1 MFSTKRL
8 FPLYRGSSISLLLVG
23 LRELE
28 FFSSSRVANSF
39 KVPRY
44 INIEKKNLL
53 CKKSLH
59 EKCCFM
65 TLGSGKKGLF
75 T

>member
-44 INIEKKNLL
+44 INIEKKNFAL
-53 CKKSLH
+53 
-59 EKCCFM
+59 
-65 TLGSGKKGLF
+65 
-75 T
+75 